1 MYETVLGPQRR
12 GDSGLVASK
21 SSVVRTQPGPRPR
34 RIRQWNIALLLLGCA
49 LFAGGCAH
57 DDSADD
63 NGPHRRH
70 RHGDGRN
77 REQMETIDRS
87 DSPSPTPALGW

>member
-1 MYETVLGPQRR
+1 MDECVFYRPHR
-12 GDSGLVASK
+12 GDSGLVASEP
-21 SSVVRTQPGPRPR
+21 SISGTEDCHRESPGTKWTFVLP
-34 RIRQWNIALLLLGCA
+34 LLACGLFVSACA
-49 LFAGGCAH
+49 S
-57 DDSADD
+57 DSADD